1 MINDK
6 LETIKDQYEK
16 LEELLE
22 GESGENFEDK
32 SLLESEKFQNF
43 KIYLE
48 NRSEVLQQNMEK
60 QDKIDILT
68 DILEAKKS
76 HLAVKI

>member
-48 NRSEVLQQNMEK
+48 NRSEILQQNMEK

-76 HLAVKI
+76 HLTVK

>member
-22 GESGENFEDK
+22 GENGENFEDK

>member
-6 LETIKDQYEK
+6 LETIKDQYER

-32 SLLESEKFQNF
+32 NLLESEKFQNF

-48 NRSEVLQQNMEK
+48 KRSEILQQNMEK

-68 DILEAKKS
+68 DILQAKKS